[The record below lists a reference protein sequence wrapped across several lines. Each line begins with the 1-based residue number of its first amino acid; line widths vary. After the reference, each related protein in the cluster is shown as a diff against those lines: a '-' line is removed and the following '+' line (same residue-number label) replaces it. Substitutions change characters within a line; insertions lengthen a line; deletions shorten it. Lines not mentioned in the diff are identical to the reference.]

1 MVSLQNFTTEQVLSN
16 HKKQCLLI
24 IGCQAVSYESR
35 IIKFKNYEKQLPI
48 SFIIYADAKRFLK
61 ITDSYEDEYTMKCQG
76 HFPNS
81 IGAKLVC
88 IDDRFVLPTINF
100 KGEKCVNKFIKLG
113 Y

>member
-1 MVSLQNFTTEQVLSN
+1 MVCLQNFTTELVLSN
-16 HKKQCLLI
+16 HQKQCLLI
-24 IGCQAVSYESR
+24 NGCQAVNYESG
-35 IIKFKNYEKQLPI
+35 IIKFKNYEKQVPI
-48 SFIIYADAKRFLK
+48 SFIIYADAEHFLK
-61 ITDSYEDEYTMKCQG
+61 ITDSYKDEYTIKYQG

-100 KGEKCVNKFIKLG
+100 KGEKCVNKFIKLD